1 MPLTNDDLAMLLSAL
16 AQTPQF
22 QFLDQ
27 LMAQQDPG
35 PEAGEDP
42 GMEPGAEEVP
52 EGMGE
57 EAPPEAGPDDDLGDV
72 QDLLVDEG
80 GDEGGEEAPAEEAHP
95 EEAPPEDEPTEKNI
109 LPAIPLAI
117 GGAGATTLGTA
128 ATAGAGAGA
137 AGAAAPVLATAVP
150 PVLATGAGATGAGA
164 GVMGAGKAYAGKHLA
179 MAGGAGYMAG
189 KRSMAAS
196 GQQPARYAQ
205 LRNAHNKLVQEHGRL
220 ASRMQGLIR
229 EKTDAE
235 RNTAIQLLGRKYPDF
250 VDVASELKAVLYS
263 QKSTMDDASF
273 KTHCTTIEKY
283 AQKASQV
290 ARSQR
295 GDIPMGGVDRQPRD
309 EEAEKYQMRL
319 SSEAVQIYTAALG
332 AGKQMTYDEA
342 KQAAV
347 SKLSPK

>member
-1 MPLTNDDLAMLLSAL
+1 
-16 AQTPQF
+16 
-22 QFLDQ
+22 
-27 LMAQQDPG
+27 
-35 PEAGEDP
+35 
-42 GMEPGAEEVP
+42 MEPGAEEVP

-80 GDEGGEEAPAEEAHP
+80 GDEGGEEAPADDAPP
-95 EEAPPEDEPTEKNI
+95 EESPPEDEPTEKNVLPI
-109 LPAIPLAI
+109 AAGMMGGALPAA
-117 GGAGATTLGTA
+117 TA
-128 ATAGAGAGA
+128 ATAA
-137 AGAAAPVLATAVP
+137 APAAASAAPVLATAVP